1 MSHVPFSYIG
11 LDISK
16 KKIDIWSA
24 STGKKIISNDA
35 TGIEKLIRLTNRI
48 NAPFVVCEPTSHYH
62 IPVVRKMQK
71 LGIAVSTL
79 NPRKVRNFARARGFL
94 EKTDAIDAKI
104 IAEFGRVM
112 EVVTPD
118 PLPKPG
124 SDELHLLQVR
134 VRQLT
139 QMIAMEKTHLEGF
152 STTAY
157 QEVVLKHI
165 QELQEDLRLLE
176 SEMDKLINHHK
187 EFQERVDILKSAP
200 GIGPKTARLLVS
212 LLPELGSFSNRSL
225 SKLVGVAPL
234 NRDSGKLQG
243 KRSIFGGRIEV
254 RCGLYMATIVAIKH
268 NPRIKAFY
276 DQLKMRGKIS
286 KVAIVACMRKFLT
299 ILNSMVKTKTHF
311 LLKEQ
316 KMS

>member
-1 MSHVPFSYIG
+1 MSQPSFTYIG

-24 STGKKIISNDA
+24 STGKKIISNDDA
-35 TGIEKLIRLTNRI
+35 GIQKLVTLTKRLET
-48 NAPFVVCEPTSHYH
+48 PFVVCEPTSHYH
-62 IPVVRKMQK
+62 IPVVRKMQE

-79 NPRKVRNFARARGFL
+79 SPRKVRNFARAQGLL
-94 EKTDAIDAKI
+94 EKTDAIDAKV

-124 SDELHLLQVR
+124 FDELHLLQVR

-152 STTAY
+152 STNAY
-157 QEVVLKHI
+157 REVVLKHI
-165 QELQEDLRLLE
+165 QGLQEDLRLLE
-176 SEMDKLINHHK
+176 SEMDKLIHQD
-187 EFQERVDILKSAP
+187 EEIQERVDILKSAP
-200 GIGPKTARLLVS
+200 GVGPKTARLLVS

-234 NRDSGKLQG
+234 NRDSGRLQG

-276 DQLKMRGKIS
+276 DQLKTRGKGA

-299 ILNSMVKTKTHF
+299 ILNSMVKTKTYF
-311 LLKEQ
+311 FLKEQ